1 MTMRTELTRQL
12 LIKLSQQAL
21 VQLLQELDK
30 GGVVATF
37 VDRYISTFKRP
48 ELKSNPEQYAETAE
62 ALRRESLLFALLHA
76 ETVLPRYLPQP
87 KRRGGR
93 NLSDAQA
100 VKIFRES
107 ALEHLARVGRWNP
120 NEVYEF
126 RRDLAIYESLAARPA
141 SVPRRGRRQAEVGGP
156 FADRC
161 ALLLDPSM
169 LERAR
174 RAVVEFRGRV
184 MRLTNRVLRETFQ
197 PRRRK

>member
-1 MTMRTELTRQL
+1 MATRMELTRQL
-12 LIKLSQQAL
+12 LIKLSQQAFAE
-21 VQLLQELDK
+21 LLLALDE
-30 GGVVATF
+30 GQVVAAF
-37 VDRYISTFKRP
+37 VDRYVSTARRP
-48 ELKSNPEQYAETAE
+48 ELKSNPEQYAEMAG

-93 NLSDAQA
+93 NLSEAQA

-126 RRDLAIYESLAARPA
+126 CRDLAIYESLAARPVPA
-141 SVPRRGRRQAEVGGP
+141 PRRGRRQAEVGGP

-174 RAVVEFRGRV
+174 RAAGEFCGKL

-197 PRRRK
+197 PRPRK